1 MRQIGRLSNRSG
13 PTVRRYG
20 ALGLLAGTLLVL
32 AMGPILGAGAES
44 SSLHLDEPTPVASQL
59 SEPEAHGL
67 GMVPADP
74 SQRALV
80 SLPPNLASAGELP
93 AKVDLTG
100 SSSLLAGQP
109 SAEGI
114 PPVGDQ
120 GETNTCTGWA
130 ASYYYKTYQEW
141 LEHGWDLVNGVPNYG
156 HIFSPSFVYNQISEK
171 PDFFCNRG
179 ASIGDAMHLIVSQGD
194 LPWDDYPWNPSNC
207 NLQPSPAQQSAAGE
221 YDGFNYG
228 AFFIEVGPPDGSLQD
243 HDLTPLKQWLA
254 TDDPFIIGFPIYWEF
269 DYHECYEAVMPTQYP
284 ASYRGLHAVA
294 VVGYDDNWA
303 GVGGFKIVNS
313 WGTGWGCYG
322 YGWLSYDFVR
332 QYAWEAWWMT
342 SNRRPWI
349 APHVSDRYS
358 PNIGD
363 LILVDLT
370 PYENDRDQIG
380 PDLKWYVEGDDHC
393 TVYGEGSSDDR
404 LQFQPVPS
412 SYSGY
417 DDVTLVL
424 QDTEGAED
432 RQEIRLGWFDMDYS
446 YFLPLGLG
454 Y

>member
-1 MRQIGRLSNRSG
+1 MRQVSKHSNRTRPAWS
-13 PTVRRYG
+13 RYG
-20 ALGLLAGTLLVL
+20 AAGLLAGMLLVL
-32 AMGPILGAGAES
+32 AMGPILGAGAEPGRAMI
-44 SSLHLDEPTPVASQL
+44 DEPTPVASRP
-59 SEPEAHGL
+59 SEAEARGL

-74 SQRALV
+74 SQQELV
-80 SLPPNLASAGELP
+80 SLPPNLSSAGELP
-93 AKVDLTG
+93 SKVDLAG
-100 SSSLLAGQP
+100 SSLLLEGQP

-114 PPVGDQ
+114 PPVGNQ

-141 LEHGWDLVNGVPNYG
+141 LEHDWDLVNGVPDYG
-156 HIFSPSFVYNQISEK
+156 HIFSPNFVYNQITEET
-171 PDFFCNRG
+171 DYDCNDG
-179 ASIGDAMHLIVSQGD
+179 AQIGDALALIVNDGD
-194 LPWDDYPWNPSNC
+194 LPYSQFPWNPVNC
-207 NLQPSPAQQSAAGE
+207 SLQPSPAQQSAAAE

-228 AFFIEVGPPDGSLQD
+228 AFFISTGPPTGPLQD

-254 TDDPFIIGFPIYWEF
+254 TDDPFIVGFPIYWEF
-269 DYHECYEAVMPTQYP
+269 DHHECYEAVMPPLYP
-284 ASYRGLHAVA
+284 GTYRGLHAVA
-294 VVGYDDNWA
+294 VVGYDDGWA

-349 APHVSDRYS
+349 APHVPDRYS
-358 PNIGD
+358 PTLGGI
-363 LILVDLT
+363 IKVDLT
-370 PYENDRDQIG
+370 PYENDRDQTG
-380 PDLKWYVEGDDHC
+380 TDLKWYVEEVDHC
-393 TVYGEGSSDDR
+393 TVYGQGSSDDV
-404 LQFQPVPS
+404 LQFQPVPA

-417 DDVTLVL
+417 DEVTLVL
-424 QDTEGAED
+424 RDSEGAED
-432 RQEIRLGWFDMDYS
+432 RQEITLAWFDMNNT